1 MRKKIGLTRILAFS
15 LAFCLIFSVGCGKG
29 DSGTGDG
36 GKTDGTETVYLL
48 NAYRKSISVDEEYQ
62 LEVINAGGAAIVWS
76 ADDKKVVSVDGNG
89 LVIGLTEGQTKVRA
103 KVGEQVLICE
113 IKVKIKLSEYVEI
126 VLPKEVKGSIT
137 LSVGSSYTFS
147 PELSGSD
154 ENARIVLTSDSESV
168 RVDGYTVTAV
178 SQVNNAVLTFS
189 CDLIGVEPLTV
200 YVTVV

>member
-1 MRKKIGLTRILAFS
+1 MCKKIGFTRILALS
-15 LAFCLIFSVGCGKG
+15 LAVCLIFFVGCGNA
-29 DSGTGDG
+29 GDG
-36 GKTDGTETVYLL
+36 GKTDGTATGYLL
-48 NAYRKSISVDEEYQ
+48 NAFRKSISVDEEYQ
-62 LEVINAGGAAIVWS
+62 LEVLNAGDAAIVWS

-89 LVIGLTEGQTKVRA
+89 LVVGLKEGQTKVRA
-103 KVGEQVLICE
+103 RIGEQVLICE
-113 IKVKIKLSEYVEI
+113 IKVEIKLSEYVEI
-126 VLPKEVKGSIT
+126 ILPKEVDDTLT

-154 ENARIVLTSDSESV
+154 EQARIVLTSDSESV

-200 YVTVV
+200 YVKVV